1 MTDLWSQASTE
12 RDWWNLLDQFSD
24 EALRRIAT
32 AVLGVVPRLIHPSF
46 DALYGPEYVEGFNAV
61 LAAASNDASDQW
73 EYLELSARMMDLD
86 DGERGSTPGAGSL
99 SAAVLEFLEA
109 LTRHFDR
116 NRTLEVLNQ
125 SYEAVRLA
133 TSRRGEDTE
142 YSTAMVEFQREVI
155 ARES

>member
-12 RDWWNLLDQFSD
+12 GDWWNLLDRFSQ

-32 AVLGVVPRLIHPSF
+32 AVLEAVPRFIHPSF
-46 DALYGPEYVEGFNAV
+46 EELYSPEYVEGFNAV
-61 LAAASNDASDQW
+61 LAAASDEETGQW
-73 EYLELSARMMDLD
+73 RYLELSALMTDLESAEMD
-86 DGERGSTPGAGSL
+86 RTPAAASL
-99 SAAVLEFLEA
+99 SSGILDFLEA

-125 SYEAVRLA
+125 SYEAVLNA

-155 ARES
+155 AREM